1 MYAQF
6 KANSASRSHG
16 VFRIANEL
24 RSHGYKCQVIDYFFS
39 FTEEEIDQV
48 CKKFI
53 SKNTAIV
60 AFSSTFWFK
69 HTYFPNNND
78 FFKQK
83 ISQVIDYVRTNYP
96 NTKIICGGTQSINLS
111 KMFNFDS
118 VFHGYSDKSIIDYV
132 KTIKDQIFIYDP
144 KVDNFDFTKSQ
155 TLYRPEDLIDSDSTL
170 VLEIARGC
178 IFKCKFCAFPL
189 NGKKKLDFI
198 KDPDILRDELIQ
210 NYDKWGV
217 NTYIIS
223 DDTFNDS
230 TDKLRIIHKVFTQLP
245 FKIRFTCYLR
255 LDLLNAFPE
264 QISLLK
270 EMGIAGTFCG
280 LETLNHKTAKAI
292 GKGIVPDVSKSI
304 LKDLKLKYW
313 GNDVNITLGIIT
325 GLPYETYQSIDQ
337 MIDWINDVDNC
348 LVDSIRPIQLL
359 LYKPEEN
366 IWTSEFERNAKDY
379 GYTILENGHWS
390 NNLFEIK
397 SSIEAERLAIKVR
410 DALVK
415 RDLEAINSNFN
426 VFYLNN
432 IGKYSNV
439 PKTFDEIIKMSNKER
454 KNWII
459 ENNGP
464 ATEKLLHNYK
474 NNLLN
479 L

>member
-1 MYAQF
+1 
-6 KANSASRSHG
+6 
-16 VFRIANEL
+16 
-24 RSHGYKCQVIDYFFS
+24 
-39 FTEEEIDQV
+39 
-48 CKKFI
+48 
-53 SKNTAIV
+53 
-60 AFSSTFWFK
+60 
-69 HTYFPNNND
+69 
-78 FFKQK
+78 
-83 ISQVIDYVRTNYP
+83 
-96 NTKIICGGTQSINLS
+96 
-111 KMFNFDS
+111 
-118 VFHGYSDKSIIDYV
+118 
-132 KTIKDQIFIYDP
+132 
-144 KVDNFDFTKSQ
+144 
-155 TLYRPEDLIDSDSTL
+155 
-170 VLEIARGC
+170 
-178 IFKCKFCAFPL
+178 
-189 NGKKKLDFI
+189 
-198 KDPDILRDELIQ
+198 
-210 NYDKWGV
+210 
-217 NTYIIS
+217 
-223 DDTFNDS
+223 
-230 TDKLRIIHKVFTQLP
+230 
-245 FKIRFTCYLR
+245 
-255 LDLLNAFPE
+255 
-264 QISLLK
+264 
-270 EMGIAGTFCG
+270 
-280 LETLNHKTAKAI
+280 
-292 GKGIVPDVSKSI
+292 
-304 LKDLKLKYW
+304 
-313 GNDVNITLGIIT
+313 
-325 GLPYETYQSIDQ
+325 